1 MTIEDVCRIAGVTI
15 DELGEENRVI
25 SLTGEDVDTLPQGLC
40 VYGLDLKGCPNLKSL
55 PEDLQIRYLSVLD
68 CPNLTSLPQHLEL
81 DYLYLVN
88 SDIKDIPETSL
99 CNCELVLIGCH
110 NIEKLPSGCV
120 EFKYDCYLEDCPKLK
135 ELPMIK
141 HIGGRLGIAQGTG
154 IENLPENLR
163 IDGELWAVVSHLKSI
178 PNSVYI
184 GGSIFLAGSRNFKQL
199 PEDLIVNG
207 ELDISS
213 TLMSNLPPNMKVKG
227 VLNIEDT
234 LICSLPDNL
243 IVEGGIRRNPPINIY
258 IDLKR

>member
-40 VYGLDLKGCPNLKSL
+40 VYGLDLKGCPNLMSL

-81 DYLYLVN
+81 DYLYLYN

-99 CNCELVLIGCH
+99 CNCEIVLIGCH

-178 PNSVYI
+178 PKSVYI
-184 GGSIFLAGSRNFKQL
+184 GGDICLAGSRNFKQL

-207 ELDISS
+207 ELDISG
-213 TLMSNLPPNMKVKG
+213 TFMEK
-227 VLNIEDT
+227 
-234 LICSLPDNL
+234 LPDNL
-243 IVEGGIRRNPPINIY
+243 VINGDLNIQDTNVRLIPSSLKVGGNI
-258 IDLKR
+258 I